1 MPESKSVVVS
11 EKSVTRQNKVYV
23 AVILDCSGSMGA
35 MRQEALDAYNDLIV
49 QIKKEA
55 HTVPT
60 DVSFITFNTVPHKP
74 KVWCEAANKLQKLT
88 LEDYTP
94 EGLTAL
100 FDTVAK
106 TVNELDKQVDANGAS
121 FLVNIISDG
130 YENNSKEHTAE
141 AIAALINSKQKTGRW
156 TFTYLGANQDLA
168 EVSRQMGI
176 PQANMCNFVA
186 SPDGM
191 KRGAYS
197 MRVGTTSYFASVRA
211 GGQSVADFY
220 DGQGEKEEEWE

>member
-1 MPESKSVVVS
+1 MVEGKSVVVS
-11 EKSVTRQNKVYV
+11 EKSVSRQNKVYV
-23 AVILDCSGSMGA
+23 AVILDCSGSMGD

-60 DVSFITFNTVPHKP
+60 DVSFITFNTGPHKP
-74 KVWCEAANKLQKLT
+74 RVWCEAANKLQKFT

-94 EGLTAL
+94 EGWTAL

-106 TVNELDKQVDANGAS
+106 TVNELDKRVDASGAS

-130 YENNSKEHTAE
+130 YENNSKEYTKE
-141 AIAALINSKQKTGRW
+141 AIAALIKSKQDTGRW

-176 PQANMCNFVA
+176 PQGNMCNFA
-186 SPDGM
+186 ATPDGM
-191 KRGAYS
+191 RRGSHS
-197 MRVGTTSYFASVRA
+197 MNVGTQSFYTSMRA

-220 DGQGEKEEEWE
+220 GGQEEKDKEWK

>member
-1 MPESKSVVVS
+1 MPESKSVVVL
-11 EKSVTRQNKVYV
+11 EKSVSRQNKVYV

-74 KVWCEAANKLQKLT
+74 KVWCEAANKLQKFT
-88 LEDYTP
+88 PEDYRP

-106 TVNELDKQVDANGAS
+106 TVNELDKQVCANGDS

-130 YENNSKEHTAE
+130 YENNSKEYTQE
-141 AIAALINSKQKTGRW
+141 AIAALIKSKQDTGRW

-176 PQANMCNFVA
+176 PQGNMCNFA
-186 SPDGM
+186 ATPDGM
-191 KRGAYS
+191 KRGSHS
-197 MRVGTTSYFASVRA
+197 MNVGTRSFYTSMRA
-211 GGQSVADFY
+211 GGQSVTDFY
-220 DGQGEKEEEWE
+220 GGQKEKDEEWE

>member
-1 MPESKSVVVS
+1 MSEEKSVVVS
-11 EKSVTRQNKVYV
+11 EKSVSRQNKVYV
-23 AVILDCSGSMGA
+23 AVILDCSGSMDA

-60 DVSFITFNTVPHKP
+60 DVSFITFNTTPHKP

-88 LEDYTP
+88 LEDYIP
-94 EGLTAL
+94 NGLTAL

-106 TVNELDKQVDANGAS
+106 TVNELDKQVCTNGTS

-130 YENNSKEHTAE
+130 YENNSKEHTAK
-141 AIAALINSKQKTGRW
+141 AIAALIKSKQDTGKW

-168 EVSRQMGI
+168 EVSKQLGI
-176 PQANMCNFVA
+176 PQGNMCNFA
-186 SPDGM
+186 ATPDGM
-191 KRGAYS
+191 KRGSHS
-197 MRVGTTSYFASVRA
+197 MRVGTSSFYTCMRA

-220 DGQGEKEEEWE
+220 GDQEEKDKEWD